1 MIGKVNLNISLRIT
15 NSQAVLKLDI
25 TKRIDLFDTGKTKN
39 LNTCMEINQIWD
51 KN

>member
-25 TKRIDLFDTGKTKN
+25 TKKVDPFDTGKTKN
-39 LNTCMEINQIWD
+39 LNTCMEINQVWD